1 MKERKHK
8 LFEQIK
14 QLIEKKNHCKMVG
27 WLRKNKVEYL
37 SEDVEWY
44 TIGHEADATELD
56 IWVDGWFIQAFY
68 DDAGNL
74 THYEFEED
82 K

>member
-1 MKERKHK
+1 M
-8 LFEQIK
+8 FEQIK
-14 QLIEKKNHCKMVG
+14 QLIEKKNHVKMVG

-44 TIGHEADATELD
+44 TIGHEADVTELD

-74 THYEFEED
+74 TRYETEED
-82 K
+82 N